1 VAGYIKIHRKLKE
14 WEWYGDTNTMRV
26 FLHLLLSANWKETR
40 FKNEKIGRGECVT
53 SLANLSND
61 LGLTQS
67 QIRTALNHME
77 MTNTITNRRFSNYRI
92 IKVENFDL
100 YQANDIP
107 EDRPLSKDS
116 ADLSTDVQ
124 QTCDESLATALATSK
139 EYKNLRSKEV
149 KKEEVK
155 TYRSLVDEYT
165 PDLTLRKAL
174 DDFVGM
180 RKVMK
185 GFTVRALELA
195 LKNLDK
201 LAQDDQTKIM
211 IVNQTIERGWK
222 TFYPLKQKSTYTSHR
237 QDVLPDYY
245 QQMKSGSEKETAE
258 ETDFDR
264 KEFEEIRRKL
274 KEQEK

>member
-1 VAGYIKIHRKLKE
+1 MAGYIKIHRKLKE

-61 LGLTQS
+61 LGLMQS

>member
-1 VAGYIKIHRKLKE
+1 MAGYIKIHRKLKE

-264 KEFEEIRRKL
+264 EEFEEIRRRL
-274 KEQEK
+274 REQEG